1 MVDIIRPN
9 FGTVWAASG
18 EKLSPTEIK
27 IQGGWIKEMMP
38 YQYQNYLQ
46 NRVDNAIT
54 YLLQKGV
61 AEWSADQEYIANKS
75 VVTYSGQLYMATTTV
90 TNVLPTV
97 TASWKKLSVT
107 FGTNGAIPITL
118 GGTGATNAADART
131 NLGIGSAATAN
142 LPATYGLVVKLADNS
157 LVARP
162 ITGTTGY
169 ITVNNPDGV
178 SGSPTINVGANVAK
192 TDADAAWTTKTS
204 IKLPSGTTSE
214 RGVEAAARIRFN
226 TELRRFEG
234 YDGANWNSF
243 GDASGPII
251 AQSFASNSVQTVFT
265 LSFVPASKNNIL
277 VYNNGV
283 YQDKAGYSV
292 SGSTLTF
299 SEAPDSGTVEV
310 IPMSA
315 APVAPT
321 NGWAP
326 QTPIPDAV
334 AGTEVKTINSI
345 LIVMRTAGLILN

>member
-1 MVDIIRPN
+1 MADITKPI
-9 FGTVWAASG
+9 FGTVWAVSG
-18 EKLSPTEIK
+18 EKLPPTEVK
-27 IQGGWIKEMMP
+27 IQGGWIQEMMP
-38 YQYQNYLQ
+38 YQYQNFLQ

-54 YLLQKGV
+54 YILQKGV
-61 AEWSADQEYIANKS
+61 PEWDASQEYTANKS
-75 VVTYSGQLYMATTTV
+75 VVTYSGQLYMALTTN
-90 TNVLPTV
+90 TNVLPIV

-131 NLGIGSAATAN
+131 NLGIGSAATVN
-142 LPATYGLVVKLADNS
+142 LPTTNGMVVKLADNS
-157 LVARP
+157 LVARS

-169 ITVNNPDGV
+169 ITVTNPDGV

-226 TELRRFEG
+226 TELGRFEG
-234 YDGANWNSF
+234 YDGIRWSSL
-243 GDASGPII
+243 GDASGPIDV
-251 AQSFASNSVQTVFT
+251 QSLASNGVQTVFT
-265 LSFVPASKNNIL
+265 LSFIPASKNNIL
-277 VYNNGV
+277 VYNNGI
-283 YQDKAGYSV
+283 YQDKTGYSL

-299 SEAPDSGTVEV
+299 SESPDVGTVEV
-310 IPMSA
+310 VPLSA
-315 APVAPT
+315 APTAPT

-326 QTPIPDAV
+326 QAPIPDAV
-334 AGTEVKTINSI
+334 AGTEVETINSI

>member
-27 IQGGWIKEMMP
+27 IQGGWIQEMMP
-38 YQYQNYLQ
+38 YQYQNFLQ

-54 YLLQKGV
+54 YILQKGV
-61 AEWSADQEYIANKS
+61 PEWDASQEYTANKS
-75 VVTYSGQLYMATTTV
+75 VVTYSGQLYMALTTN
-90 TNVLPTV
+90 TNVLPIV

-131 NLGIGSAATAN
+131 NLGIGSSATADF
-142 LPATYGLVVKLADNS
+142 PATNGLIVKLSDNT
-157 LVARP
+157 LVSRT
-162 ITGTTGY
+162 ITGTAGY
-169 ITVNNPDGV
+169 ITITNPNGV
-178 SGSPTINVGANVAK
+178 SGNPTINVGDNVAK

-204 IKLPSGTTSE
+204 IKLPAGSTAE
-214 RGVEAAARIRFN
+214 RGTAAARIRFN
-226 TELRRFEG
+226 TELGRFEG
-234 YDGANWNSF
+234 YNGSNWNSL

-326 QTPIPDAV
+326 QAPIPDAV
-334 AGTEVKTINSI
+334 AGTEVETINSI